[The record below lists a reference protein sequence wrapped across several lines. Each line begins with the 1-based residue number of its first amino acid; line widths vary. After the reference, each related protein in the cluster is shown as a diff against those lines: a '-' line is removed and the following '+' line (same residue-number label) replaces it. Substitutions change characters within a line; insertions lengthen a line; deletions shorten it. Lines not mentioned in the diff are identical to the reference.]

1 MGLYVCLRSK
11 FFLWSLTPPNV
22 GSGLVLVLL
31 LSLSLF
37 VCRYFAHS
45 PVLSLSLSLSLS
57 HTHKVHMNV
66 MFTVAHMILM
76 RDSLL
81 SGDIATLQA
90 MLWWHKDLPPLDAD
104 LVVTL
109 SLHLVKKLPDE
120 LYSRLEKHPYVA

>member
-1 MGLYVCLRSK
+1 M
-11 FFLWSLTPPNV
+11 WSLTPPNV
-22 GSGLVLVLL
+22 GSLVLFFFFFF
-31 LSLSLF
+31 LSLF
-37 VCRYFAHS
+37 ACRYFAHS
-45 PVLSLSLSLSLS
+45 PVLSLSLSLSPSLT

>member
-1 MGLYVCLRSK
+1 M
-11 FFLWSLTPPNV
+11 WSLTPPNV

-31 LSLSLF
+31 LSLSLS
-37 VCRYFAHS
+37 VCVSLFCS
-45 PVLSLSLSLSLS
+45 LSCSLSLSLSLS